1 MLKVKYEPEYLGKMR
16 DENGE
21 LKKIYA
27 DMSNLD
33 SFEYEKFTVKFREN
47 AQQGVSYLK
56 SNGVIVNL
64 K

>member
-1 MLKVKYEPEYLGKMR
+1 MLKIKYEPEYLGKMR
-16 DENGE
+16 DESGR

-27 DMSNLD
+27 DMSSLD

-47 AQQGVSYLK
+47 AQRGVEYLK
-56 SNGVIVNL
+56 SKGVSVNL